1 MMAALFQSVS
11 TRTAGMNTIDLA
23 ACSPISKLLMS
34 VLQFIGAAPG
44 STGGGV
50 KVTTFAVL
58 ILTIRSVAQGRD
70 DCVIGGPPH
79 RVQNGLPRPD
89 HHRHRR
95 SGGVRLCRRGVLQ
108 HRG

>member
-1 MMAALFQSVS
+1 
-11 TRTAGMNTIDLA
+11 MNTIDLA

-58 ILTIRSVAQGRD
+58 ILTIRSVAQAAMTALSAATTSS
-70 DCVIGGPPH
+70 P
-79 RVQNGLPRPD
+79 
-89 HHRHRR
+89 RR
-95 SGGVRLCRRGVLQ
+95 STAL
-108 HRG
+108 